1 MHNLIGNQKL
11 IIILTVAL
19 LVVLF
24 LGGIVRRFKPAN
36 LNVQKFQSRWVEIEQ
51 LCAKNDTWPL
61 AIINADTLL
70 DEVLKQRRCK
80 GKTMGERLV
89 AAQHDLSSND
99 TVWFGHKL
107 RNKIVHEEMSRL
119 YRKDVQAA
127 LRGFRDALKDLGA
140 LK

>member
-1 MHNLIGNQKL
+1 MHNILNNSL
-11 IIILTVAL
+11 LLAIIIVV

-24 LGGIVRRFKPAN
+24 LGSAITLRRRPKQ
-36 LNVQKFQSRWVEIEQ
+36 LDVQKFKERWRDIEK
-51 LCAKNDTWPL
+51 LCGRNDTWPL

-70 DEVLKQRRCK
+70 DEALKRRRYK

-89 AAQHDLSSND
+89 AAQRSLNNNE

-119 YRKDVQAA
+119 YRRDVNTA
-127 LRGFRDALKDLGA
+127 LHGFRDALKDLGA
-140 LK
+140 L

>member
-1 MHNLIGNQKL
+1 MFSVSNNPW
-11 IIILTVAL
+11 
-19 LVVLF
+19 LVVIAVAFILVLSFGGF
-24 LGGIVRRFKPAN
+24 LTARRRPKQ
-36 LNVQKFQSRWVEIEQ
+36 LDIKKFQLRWQEIEK
-51 LCAKNDTWPL
+51 LCSKNDTWPL

-70 DEVLKQRRCK
+70 DEALKRRRFR

-89 AAQHDLSSND
+89 SAQRNLNNNE

-119 YRKDVQAA
+119 YRRDVQAA

-140 LK
+140 L